1 MKVYSCL
8 GITQSRLAEGGII
21 VLSIALYFLI
31 ANLRRIIPH
40 RWSQPEA
47 YRLYLELLSRYAFSF
62 HPVEPDASKERIIKS
77 VDAAL
82 QLSKTYQVHV
92 LELGHTMVL
101 FFFSIVVGLLDSTLD
116 DWGLPVTFLD
126 RASGVARS
134 GDYLNMDIDSKGNKN
149 FKQSEHREQMR
160 RTNSF
165 LAMEVLGTLMEN
177 RKAKVLLRLVHLN
190 IIRLCPVE
198 IL

>member
-1 MKVYSCL
+1 
-8 GITQSRLAEGGII
+8 
-21 VLSIALYFLI
+21 
-31 ANLRRIIPH
+31 
-40 RWSQPEA
+40 
-47 YRLYLELLSRYAFSF
+47 
-62 HPVEPDASKERIIKS
+62 
-77 VDAAL
+77 
-82 QLSKTYQVHV
+82 
-92 LELGHTMVL
+92 MVL

-116 DWGLPVTFLD
+116 DWGFPVTFLD

-165 LAMEVLGTLMEN
+165 LAMEVLGTLTEN

-190 IIRLCPVE
+190 MYAPPFL
-198 IL
+198 ILFFFNSSPTVTSFSFSFLFFFIYLFLELDWHISRILNKALVDTKYFA